1 MLNAIGIGEVL
12 WDLLPTGK
20 LVGGAP
26 SNFAY
31 HTQQQGA
38 SSCIVSAVGNDSNGN
53 EIKEAL
59 LKKNLT
65 TDYIQ
70 TVDYPTGT
78 VDVNLNSSGEPSYS
92 INENV
97 AWDYISLPKN
107 IDKQIKHT
115 AILCFGSLAQRNA
128 YTRNSIK
135 KIIQKV
141 NDDCLIVFDI
151 NIRQSYYN
159 KEIIQE
165 SLAFCNVLKL
175 NVDELAIL
183 RSLLNLKGLD
193 DKVVIEKL
201 MKQYNLKLVALTY
214 GSKGSV
220 LMTPNNVSQL
230 KTPKINVLDTIGA
243 GDSFTATMAMEF
255 VKDKSLDKVHQRAIE
270 VSSFVC
276 QSNGAMPD
284 YKNLKNLK

>member
-1 MLNAIGIGEVL
+1 MLNAVGIGELL

-38 SSCIVSAVGNDSNGN
+38 FSCIVSAVGNDSNGN

-59 LKKNLT
+59 LEKNLT

-78 VDVNLNSSGEPSYS
+78 VDVNLNPLGEPSYS

-107 IDKQIKHT
+107 IDKQIKQT

-128 YTRNSIK
+128 HTRNSIK

-165 SLAFCNVLKL
+165 SLEICNVLKL

-183 RSLLNLKGLD
+183 RSLFNLKGLD

-220 LMTPNNVSQL
+220 LITPTDESQL
-230 KTPKINVLDTIGA
+230 ETPKINVIDTIGA

-255 VKDKSLDKVHQRAIE
+255 VKGQSLDKVHQRAIE

-284 YKNLKNLK
+284 YNNLKT

>member
-128 YTRNSIK
+128 YTRSSIK

-284 YKNLKNLK
+284 YNNLKNLK

>member
-193 DKVVIEKL
+193 DKVVVEKL

-284 YKNLKNLK
+284 YNNLKNLK

>member
-1 MLNAIGIGEVL
+1 MLNAVGIGELL

-38 SSCIVSAVGNDSNGN
+38 FSCIVSAVGNDSNGN

-59 LKKNLT
+59 LEKNLT

-78 VDVNLNSSGEPSYS
+78 VDVNLNPLGEPSYS

-128 YTRNSIK
+128 HTRNSIK

-165 SLAFCNVLKL
+165 SLEICNVLKL
-175 NVDELAIL
+175 NIDELAIL
-183 RSLLNLKGLD
+183 RSLFNLKGLD

-220 LMTPNNVSQL
+220 LITPTDESQL
-230 KTPKINVLDTIGA
+230 ETPKINVIDTIGA

-255 VKDKSLDKVHQRAIE
+255 VKGESLDKVHQRAIE

-284 YKNLKNLK
+284 YNNLKT

>member
-78 VDVNLNSSGEPSYS
+78 VDVNLNPLGEPSYS

-128 YTRNSIK
+128 HTRNSIK

-255 VKDKSLDKVHQRAIE
+255 VKGKSLDKVHQRAIE

-284 YKNLKNLK
+284 YNNIKNLK

>member
-193 DKVVIEKL
+193 DKVVVEKL

>member
-1 MLNAIGIGEVL
+1 MLNAVGIGELL

-38 SSCIVSAVGNDSNGN
+38 FSCIVSAVGNDSNGK

-59 LKKNLT
+59 LEKNLT

-78 VDVNLNSSGEPSYS
+78 VDVNLNPLGEPSYS

-128 YTRNSIK
+128 HTRNSIK

-141 NDDCLIVFDI
+141 NDDCLIVFDT

-165 SLAFCNVLKL
+165 SLEICNVLKL

-183 RSLLNLKGLD
+183 RSLFNLKGLD

-220 LMTPNNVSQL
+220 LITPTDESQL
-230 KTPKINVLDTIGA
+230 ETPKINVIDTIGA

-255 VKDKSLDKVHQRAIE
+255 VKGQSLDKVHQRAIE

-284 YKNLKNLK
+284 YNNLKT

>member
-1 MLNAIGIGEVL
+1 MLTTVGIGELL
-12 WDLLPTGK
+12 WDLLPSGK

-38 SSCIVSAVGNDSNGN
+38 FSCIVSAVGNDFYGN

-78 VDVNLNSSGEPSYS
+78 VDVNLNSSGEPFYS

-97 AWDYISLPKN
+97 AWDYISLPIN
-107 IDKQIKHT
+107 IDKQIEHT
-115 AILCFGSLAQRNA
+115 NILCFGSLAQRNA
-128 YTRNSIK
+128 HTRNSIK
-135 KIIQKV
+135 KIIQKLNV
-141 NDDCLIVFDI
+141 DCLIVFDI
-151 NIRQSYYN
+151 NIRQNYYN
-159 KEIIQE
+159 EDIIQE

-175 NVDELAIL
+175 NVDELAIIS
-183 RSLLNLKGLD
+183 SLLNLKGLD
-193 DKVVIEKL
+193 DKEIIEKL
-201 MKQYNLKLVALTY
+201 MNQYKLKLIALTY
-214 GSKGSV
+214 GSNGSI
-220 LMTPNNVSQL
+220 LMTPNNVSQF
-230 KTPKINVLDTIGA
+230 KTPKINVIDTIGA

-255 VKDKSLDKVHQRAIE
+255 VKGESLAKVHQKAVE

-284 YKNLKNLK
+284 YNNLKT

>member
-1 MLNAIGIGEVL
+1 MLNAVGIGELL

-38 SSCIVSAVGNDSNGN
+38 FSCIVSAVGNDSNGK

-59 LKKNLT
+59 LEKNLT
-65 TDYIQ
+65 TNYIQ

-78 VDVNLNSSGEPSYS
+78 VDVNLNPLGEPSYS

-128 YTRNSIK
+128 HTRNSIK

-165 SLAFCNVLKL
+165 SLEICNVLKL
-175 NVDELAIL
+175 NIDELAIL
-183 RSLLNLKGLD
+183 RSLFNLKGLD

-220 LMTPNNVSQL
+220 LITPTDESQL
-230 KTPKINVLDTIGA
+230 ETPKINVIDTIGA

-255 VKDKSLDKVHQRAIE
+255 VKGESLDKVHQRAIE

-284 YKNLKNLK
+284 YNNLKT

>member
-1 MLNAIGIGEVL
+1 
-12 WDLLPTGK
+12 
-20 LVGGAP
+20 
-26 SNFAY
+26 
-31 HTQQQGA
+31 
-38 SSCIVSAVGNDSNGN
+38 
-53 EIKEAL
+53 
-59 LKKNLT
+59 
-65 TDYIQ
+65 
-70 TVDYPTGT
+70 
-78 VDVNLNSSGEPSYS
+78 
-92 INENV
+92 
-97 AWDYISLPKN
+97 
-107 IDKQIKHT
+107 
-115 AILCFGSLAQRNA
+115 LCFGSLAQRNA

-193 DKVVIEKL
+193 DKVVVEKL

-284 YKNLKNLK
+284 YNNLKNLK

>member
-128 YTRNSIK
+128 YTRSSIK

-255 VKDKSLDKVHQRAIE
+255 VKGKSLDKVHQRAIE

-284 YKNLKNLK
+284 YNNLKNLK

>member
-107 IDKQIKHT
+107 IDTQIKHT

-128 YTRNSIK
+128 YTRSSIK

-284 YKNLKNLK
+284 YNNLKNLK